1 MLSQGLGLGSE
12 FRVRISVIIRPFF
25 FFSFHPGLCQRINDM
40 SALVTHCFKLN
51 TTLVKNSWALRDH
64 TGFYSALPLGRW
76 MKAPLYLGSPSGNSR
91 VRTFPGRWVQWQ
103 CSVAWSSAVATS
115 RVTGAVGSAW
125 SWDPQCWRTVPTSGV
140 RFGCRGLYLPP

>member
-76 MKAPLYLGSPSGNSR
+76 LKAPLSLGSSRSSGALTRRVLSR
-91 VRTFPGRWVQWQ
+91 HVQIYKGLGASSCQVLLFGGLVNPPGEWIFMGSTWV
-103 CSVAWSSAVATS
+103 
-115 RVTGAVGSAW
+115 
-125 SWDPQCWRTVPTSGV
+125 
-140 RFGCRGLYLPP
+140 